1 MADMSVNVLVRL
13 RDRLSSGLNRLSGRL
28 NALGRSARNLGAIGA
43 LAATLTFAGPAAE
56 AAAFDQVL
64 RDSAVTA
71 GLATEQVNDYIAA
84 NGRLYEQLALA
95 TGQASASVAGAA
107 GNLQAAGMDAALIDQ
122 LLAPISRVAT
132 AASAEI
138 DDIGRV
144 AFALSDTLKVPAAQ
158 MEDALG
164 MLVVA
169 GKEGRFELREMAKYF
184 PALTAQMAKLGVDGT
199 DAVAV
204 LASGLQI
211 AMKGASDPAQAANNF
226 NNFLSKILSKETI
239 DKFAKAGT
247 DLPALMMDAVAKGIN
262 PVEAVLAN
270 IQDITGVGGDQIA
283 GYMADAEKMGLKGA
297 DALAHVQE
305 QLEKIGAAETLSAL
319 FGDQQVLGFLIPMM
333 ANIEEYKRIRDAV
346 LAGDRSVID
355 QDLATQMEGPTR
367 QRAIFFEILA
377 QQGRDVGD
385 AFNSWLPAVNGFM
398 LDMIGH
404 INVLEERFPGAK
416 AKILSFA
423 TAGMVLAA
431 ALGTIGVVLP
441 FITAGFGLVT
451 AAGGLTLSPLIAVTR
466 YFVTAAKGAIG
477 LQAALAIMEGKRF
490 TFLARL
496 AVGLRGIAM
505 AVPGVAALANPL
517 GAVIAAMLA
526 VGATAIWLRNQDW
539 YKSYAEGSRQMG
551 ADIRASLID
560 AKSAYDEW
568 ATNVGASMRDWP
580 ANITE
585 TMSGVAAN
593 FAVVWDD
600 AKAGLGT
607 LSDIEIDWSGL
618 FDGLEAA
625 WNDAVAWF
633 VNLPD
638 RIMAAVGSIDL
649 SSLLTWPEAPAWMKR
664 WLGRGAGETDDTVD
678 PQGQA
683 RDNRGRPV
691 DRFGPPV
698 ITVPQ
703 APSIALDL
711 PVTPSGKPNVMPVL
725 NAPALPSGEK
735 EGAAFGDTASS
746 RIAGDAPVSGNAMGQ
761 GVVSVL
767 QSAAPAIGAAI
778 GNEALGRINQASV
791 TVNVPQAPT
800 AARKARR
807 AAPPDTG
814 RAVGA
819 P

>member
-13 RDRLSSGLNRLSGRL
+13 RDRLSSGLNRLQGRL
-28 NALGRSARNLGAIGA
+28 NGLGRSARNLGAIGA

-71 GLATEQVNDYIAA
+71 GVATEQVNDYIATNA
-84 NGRLYEQLALA
+84 RLYEQMALA
-95 TGQASASVAGAA
+95 TGQMSASVAGAA

-122 LLAPISRVAT
+122 LLEPISRVAT

-144 AFALSDTLKVPAAQ
+144 AFSLSDTLKIPADQ

-184 PALTAQMAKLGVDGT
+184 PALTAQMAKLGVTGT

-239 DKFAKAGT
+239 DKFKKAGT

-346 LAGDRSVID
+346 LAGDRSVIAED
-355 QDLATQMEGPTR
+355 FATQMDGPTKNR
-367 QRAIFFEILA
+367 LIFFEILT
-377 QQGRDVGD
+377 QQGRELGD

-404 INVLEERFPGAK
+404 IEALEERFPGAK

-431 ALGTIGVVLP
+431 ALGTLGVVLP
-441 FITAGFGLVT
+441 FVASGFSLVT
-451 AAGGLTLSPLIAVTR
+451 GVGGLALSPLIAITR
-466 YFVTAAKGAIG
+466 YFLTAAKGAIG
-477 LQAALAIMEGKRF
+477 LQAALALMEGKRF
-490 TFLARL
+490 TVLGRL
-496 AVGLRGIAM
+496 AVGLRGMAM

-517 GAVIAAMLA
+517 GAVLATLLAIGGAA
-526 VGATAIWLRNQDW
+526 VWLNNTEW

-568 ATNVGASMRDWP
+568 ATNFGASMREWP
-580 ANITE
+580 SKVSETMAGVADNFSQVWSDLSASASEGVDTIIEWFTTLPTRITE
-585 TMSGVAAN
+585 
-593 FAVVWDD
+593 AV
-600 AKAGLGT
+600 K
-607 LSDIEIDWSGL
+607 
-618 FDGLEAA
+618 
-625 WNDAVAWF
+625 
-633 VNLPD
+633 
-638 RIMAAVGSIDL
+638 SIDL
-649 SSLLTWPEAPAWMKR
+649 GSLITWPKPPRWLQNIFGGGDDTQSTQKEPTDPVTGSAGGSPMPRLNVPPGPDGARSGADYGNEATARINAEAPAS
-664 WLGRGAGETDDTVD
+664 GATM
-678 PQGQA
+678 GQA
-683 RDNRGRPV
+683 
-691 DRFGPPV
+691 
-698 ITVPQ
+698 
-703 APSIALDL
+703 
-711 PVTPSGKPNVMPVL
+711 
-725 NAPALPSGEK
+725 
-735 EGAAFGDTASS
+735 
-746 RIAGDAPVSGNAMGQ
+746 
-761 GVVSVL
+761 VVSAL
-767 QSAAPAIGAAI
+767 QSAASAIGGAI
-778 GNEALGRINQASV
+778 GSEAAGRINQARV
-791 TVNVPQAPT
+791 TVDIPAT
-800 AARKARR
+800 GAAGRKARR
-807 AAPPDTG
+807 SAPPDTG